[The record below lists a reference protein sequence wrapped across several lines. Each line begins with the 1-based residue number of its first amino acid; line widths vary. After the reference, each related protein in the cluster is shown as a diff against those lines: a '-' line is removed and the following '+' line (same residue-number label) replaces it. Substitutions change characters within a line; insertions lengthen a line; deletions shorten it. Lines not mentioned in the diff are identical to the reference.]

1 MTEIRPAVNDSD
13 YRVFGEL
20 CREYVAWCRERC
32 AGTPWLA
39 DEVFAA
45 QSLEDELKVLP
56 TRYGPPQGKTLLAV
70 RDGEIVGGGAYRR
83 STPDI
88 FEMKRLYVSGKA
100 KGEGIGRRLCEALLE
115 SAKEEGAQVMRLDTV
130 NFMTEAIAMYERF
143 GFVPC
148 APYNTYPE
156 PLANAMVFLEKK
168 L

>member
-1 MTEIRPAVNDSD
+1 MTEIRPAVDDSD
-13 YRVFGEL
+13 YRAFGEL

-32 AGTPWLA
+32 SEISWLA

-56 TRYGPPQGKTLLAV
+56 MRYGPPHGKTLLAI
-70 RDGEIVGGGAYRR
+70 RDGEVVGGGAYRR
-83 STPDI
+83 SSPET

-115 SAKEEGAQVMRLDTV
+115 SAKDEGAQVMRLDTV

-156 PLANAMVFLEKK
+156 RLESFMVFLEKT